1 MGLLQRISRLSQ
13 RWLGDQRFDDAHTS
27 AGGLRICRFEEI
39 ESRLLMAADLHVG
52 ASYYDPASGLDT
64 VPNVFQIEFKGGAA
78 GTQLTHLQ
86 INGSKDGGPLT
97 FNDAIFDTAAGGLGA
112 YGFSPLS
119 IVSHDGFQVTSSHVV
134 DGGTALDLH
143 FSGFQAGMK
152 LVFTIDADQV
162 LFVDPAPGDVE
173 VDAVDEGAEFQ
184 RSHFIADFTAPHYH
198 DLTTSTQ
205 FWDKYD
211 ANFAAADQSSGS
223 QLDLPTD
230 RYNDPA
236 KDQSVLTA
244 GAVATAQ
251 QTPLPDSIAGVVFVD
266 NNLNNHQDTGEPGI
280 GNVTLTLFQF
290 NGTGYV
296 STGLTTVTDPQ
307 GNYKF
312 GNLLPGQYRVVETQ
326 PAPYFSVG
334 AAAGTVDG
342 AVRGVVTTPDIVSDI
357 NLLGGEDSVQND
369 FAEALPNSISGHVG
383 NDVTGDCEKNPDTPG
398 ISGVV
403 MHLLNA
409 DGTVIATTTTDV
421 NGNYKFDNLV
431 AGAYTV
437 LEEQP
442 AGWLEDD
449 AHVGSAG
456 GLVVNDDKIAQIALT
471 TNINAV
477 HYDFCEVLPV
487 SISGHVG
494 IDTIGGQTANSTMP
508 PISGVT
514 MQLLDSAGN
523 VIGTTTTDTNGNYAF
538 TGMAPGT
545 YGVRELQPIGY
556 FDGDT
561 EAGSKGG
568 TVADDR
574 ITSVVLLSG
583 MHATDYDFSEL
594 LPNSISGHVGNDV
607 TGDCEKN
614 PGTPGISGVVM
625 HLLNA
630 DGTVI
635 ATTTTDDS
643 GNYKF
648 DNLPA
653 GTYTVL
659 EEQPAGWLEDDA
671 HAGSA
676 GGLVV
681 NDDKI
686 ARITLTTNV
695 HGVEYDFCE
704 VLPVSISG
712 HVGIDTIGGQTAN
725 STMPPI
731 SGVTIQ
737 LLDSAGNVIGTTTTD
752 ANGNYAFTGMAPGT
766 YGVHEIQPAGYFDGD
781 TEAGSKGGTVTDDR
795 ITSVVLLSGMHAT
808 DYDFSELLPNSISGH
823 VGNDVTGDCEKNPDT
838 PGISGVVMH
847 LLNADDT
854 VIATTT
860 TDDSGNY
867 KFDHLP
873 AGTYTVL
880 EEQPAGWLEDDAHAG
895 SAGGLVVNDDKI
907 SRISLTANV
916 QAVAYDF
923 CEVLPVS
930 ISGHVG
936 IDTIGG
942 QKASSTMPPISGVTI
957 QLLDSNGNVMRTTT
971 TDANGNYT
979 FTGMAPGT
987 YGIHEVQP
995 AGYVDGDTEA
1005 GSKGGTVSDD
1015 RITSVVLLSG
1025 MHATDYDFSE
1035 LLPSSI
1041 SGHVGNDVTGDC
1053 ENNPA
1058 TPGISGVVM
1067 HLLNADGTVIAT
1079 TTTDESGNY
1088 KFDNLAAGTYTVLE
1102 EQPAGWLEDDA
1113 HAGSAGGLVVNDDK
1127 ISLISLT
1134 TNMNAVHYDFCEVL
1148 PVSISGHVGID
1159 VNGDCQTNPNT
1170 PPIAGVVIHLLD
1182 ASDKSIATTTTDAN
1196 GNYVFDNLA
1205 PGTYGVHEDQPAGYF
1220 QDDSDVG
1227 SVGGV
1232 VSATDT
1238 VTRIVLTSGAKGVH
1252 YNFCETRPAT
1262 IAGYVFQDGPPI
1274 PVQNAG
1280 DAPDVKALRDGKLTP
1295 DDTLLPGVTL
1305 QLRDG
1310 VTGQPIL
1317 GSAALPGYYAANQP
1331 ITTVTDQNG
1340 HYEFRGLAPG
1350 VYAVFDIKPSG
1361 YFSGIDTHGST
1372 GGIVI
1377 STLVVTDPAVL
1388 AQLVAKPQDD
1398 ALIGI
1403 GLTAGADSINNNF
1416 SVVVTTTGPQI
1427 FVFPGSPVGSPLV
1440 VAPPIVM
1447 PFVQLIAP
1455 LPISFPYLVM
1465 QQITRV
1471 GGALYTWHLS
1481 VVNAGQPRQSQPDAV
1496 AQLISV
1502 QPGDEVLWQDD
1513 LDEGEWLLAPE
1524 VRSTGKIAG
1533 RKLRFGIRGGIP
1545 ITGDFDGDGKTEVG
1559 IFKDGS
1565 WFIDLNNNGVWDAGD
1580 LWAKLGHRGDRPVT
1594 GDWDGDGKTD
1604 IGIYGPAWSGDPR
1617 AVAHEPGIPD
1627 PHNPNTNVHKNIP
1640 RQPEQTAKG
1649 DRKMKLTSH
1658 GKPRADLIDHVFF
1671 FGTPGDVPVVGD
1683 WNGDGTHTIAVFRS
1697 GTWWRDTDGNGK
1709 RSKADVKTHFG
1720 QSGDLPVV
1728 GDFNGDG
1735 IDELGVYRN
1744 GIWYIDTNGNG
1755 VIDAEDQVF
1764 QLGGPGDKP
1773 IVGDWNGDGKAEPGV
1788 YHDSPA
1794 PTTKAS
1800 AE

>member
-630 DGTVI
+630 DG
-635 ATTTTDDS
+635 
-643 GNYKF
+643 
-648 DNLPA
+648 
-653 GTYTVL
+653 
-659 EEQPAGWLEDDA
+659 
-671 HAGSA
+671 
-676 GGLVV
+676 
-681 NDDKI
+681 
-686 ARITLTTNV
+686 
-695 HGVEYDFCE
+695 
-704 VLPVSISG
+704 
-712 HVGIDTIGGQTAN
+712 
-725 STMPPI
+725 
-731 SGVTIQ
+731 
-737 LLDSAGNVIGTTTTD
+737 
-752 ANGNYAFTGMAPGT
+752 
-766 YGVHEIQPAGYFDGD
+766 
-781 TEAGSKGGTVTDDR
+781 
-795 ITSVVLLSGMHAT
+795 
-808 DYDFSELLPNSISGH
+808 
-823 VGNDVTGDCEKNPDT
+823 
-838 PGISGVVMH
+838 
-847 LLNADDT
+847 T